1 MGYSSSTEEGVEVVA
16 VVEGCG
22 GCVGVSVVVA
32 CWVLGLGAMAVVSVV
47 GMA

>member
-1 MGYSSSTEEGVEVVA
+1 MGYSSSTEEGVEA

-32 CWVLGLGAMAVVSVV
+32 YWVLGLGAMTVVSVV